1 MTAWQKLRPAAGKS
15 AWLLLLL
22 ASWLA
27 ANYWWWRALPGPDH
41 TQAEVQGMP
50 LPQAVQLLAG
60 QAWFGQAQVAM
71 QAAPTI
77 QLLGLLGGQAGSP
90 DDFAL
95 VSEDGVSKTLRLGQ
109 STASGWQLQQILASG
124 IVLVRDGQ
132 RHELLLTR
140 NAISAGGVLSPEV
153 VTAASPGK
161 PAMAPQ
167 QTSQP
172 PVAVP
177 PATLLQD

>member
-1 MTAWQKLRPAAGKS
+1 MTAWQTLRVASGKS

-27 ANYWWWRALPGPDH
+27 ANYWWWRALPESDH

-95 VSEDGVSKTLRLGQ
+95 VAEDGVSKALRLGQ
-109 STASGWQLQQILASG
+109 STASGWQLQQINLAG
-124 IVLVRDGQ
+124 IVLAKDGQ
-132 RHELLLTR
+132 RYEIKLVQKE
-140 NAISAGGVLSPEV
+140 ISDGVRLSGEKISTERLPGGGEGRGNLER
-153 VTAASPGK
+153 GDE
-161 PAMAPQ
+161 
-167 QTSQP
+167 
-172 PVAVP
+172 P
-177 PATLLQD
+177 PATQLQN